1 VSEGDGW
8 VDLGPLARRQLAEAL
23 LSSDAVK
30 ALLAAVAEA
39 NGPPLADD
47 AGYRVELELPIVRA
61 RLVPG

>member
-1 VSEGDGW
+1 VNEGDGW

-39 NGPPLADD
+39 AGPSLVDGI
-47 AGYRVELELPIVRA
+47 GYRVELEMPVVRA